1 LQFQKLADQAARFAG
16 SAWVTSAAFALIVGW
31 GALGP
36 HFNFSDSWSLFINT
50 ATTIITFLMVFLIQN
65 SQNRGNAAL
74 QAKVDELIRV
84 GKARNDLIGLEA
96 KTEEEIEAAMT
107 DIREKIKPR

>member
-1 LQFQKLADQAARFAG
+1 
-16 SAWVTSAAFALIVGW
+16 
-31 GALGP
+31 
-36 HFNFSDSWSLFINT
+36 
-50 ATTIITFLMVFLIQN
+50 MVFLIQN